1 MQDCGHAT
9 PIENRSPAGKAQKQ
23 AKRTMKNPMTH
34 GFDEILENRALD
46 RFDGT
51 WSEWFQ
57 VGAAPKRKLFDCG
70 GIGNLYNAA
79 MELSERQRKY
89 LRGLGH
95 ALNPVL
101 LIGNAGVTPAVIA
114 EAKRALHDHELIKV
128 KFRGADRATRDTGL
142 TALAGSTES
151 LLVHRIGHTA
161 LYYKRRNDRPGIVIP
176 DA

>member
-9 PIENRSPAGKAQKQ
+9 PIENASPAGKAQKLV
-23 AKRTMKNPMTH
+23 KRTNGETNDAQIWWIPVKT
-34 GFDEILENRALD
+34 GVLD
-46 RFDGT
+46 GFDGT
-51 WSEWFQ
+51 WNVWFQ
-57 VGAAPKRKLFDCG
+57 VVSTVGALAIFTMRP
-70 GIGNLYNAA
+70 

-95 ALNPVL
+95 ALKPVL
-101 LIGNAGVTPAVIA
+101 LIGNAGITPAVIT

-128 KFRGADRATRDTGL
+128 KFRGADREARDVGL
-142 TALAGSTES
+142 AAIAGSTDS
-151 LLVHRIGHTA
+151 VLVHRIGHTA

>member
-1 MQDCGHAT
+1 MNSLKTGV
-9 PIENRSPAGKAQKQ
+9 
-23 AKRTMKNPMTH
+23 
-34 GFDEILENRALD
+34 LD
-46 RFDGT
+46 RFDGI
-51 WSEWFQ
+51 SRDWFQ
-57 VGAAPKRKLFDCG
+57 VGNGPQARAFDSG
-70 GIGNLYNAA
+70 GNGNLYNAA

-128 KFRGADRATRDTGL
+128 KFRGAEREARDAGL
-142 TALAGSTES
+142 AELASSTES
-151 LLVHRIGHTA
+151 VLLQRIGHTG